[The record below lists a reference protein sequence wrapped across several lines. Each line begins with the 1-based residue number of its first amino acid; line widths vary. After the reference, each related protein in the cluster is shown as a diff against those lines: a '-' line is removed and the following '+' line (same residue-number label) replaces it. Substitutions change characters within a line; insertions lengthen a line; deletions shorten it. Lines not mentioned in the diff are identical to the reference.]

1 VSAWLFSDQMKE
13 EGVLS
18 QVCGKK
24 LEREVGIFRSF
35 DVSFVNREG
44 NEVPNLCVVRL

>member
-1 VSAWLFSDQMKE
+1 MKE

-24 LEREVGIFRSF
+24 LEREVWFSDPLMFLSLIE
-35 DVSFVNREG
+35 REM
-44 NEVPNLCVVRL
+44 R